1 MKKEKEMKK
10 LFILLVCVFS
20 TLTTSA
26 SHLMGGYIQAVQR
39 NLSDTVDLQVV
50 LYSDPNGI
58 SSPTTLYLNE
68 YKIVNGAYTTNGNV
82 TLSQTSSTT
91 WQGFNVYVYNTTIT
105 RTAANYRW
113 VYTNC
118 CRGMLSNASSAMNS
132 NFTIGLD
139 YRKTGVGVPNSAPI
153 LLNQLP
159 MKWVVNDTT
168 QTFIFAYDVDGDSVI
183 VEKDDAL
190 NQYSTTGTF
199 VPLSPFNQLDN
210 YGTYYVDV
218 SGLVIWGPT
227 SSGVYG
233 TGYKISEYRN
243 GTLIGV
249 NRIQQVYSVVS
260 GSTPS
265 IPWPFVQVNHDLVN
279 GDSTMI
285 TINGVSNAT
294 TTELFVENVDM
305 TQTSDSTWS
314 LNNLQIGTYRALS
327 RVTNGT
333 AVMDYPFT
341 FKVVSTIGIEENV
354 KYQSTSYKVY
364 DWNGK
369 YIGTDLRNLRG
380 LYIVRYSNGISEK
393 IFIQ

>member
-1 MKKEKEMKK
+1 MKK
-10 LFILLVCVFS
+10 LLFLVVCVFS

-68 YKIVNGAYTTNGNV
+68 YKIVNGAYTTSGNV

-91 WQGFNVYVYNTTIT
+91 WQGFNVYIYNTTIT
-105 RTAANYRW
+105 RNAGNYRW

-139 YRKTGVGVPNSAPI
+139 YRKTAVGVPNSAPI

-199 VPLSPFNQLDN
+199 VPLSPFSQLDN

-243 GTLIGV
+243 GSLIGV
-249 NRIQQVYSVVS
+249 NRIQQVYSVVP

-265 IPWPFVQVNHDLVN
+265 IPSPAVQVNHDLVN
-279 GDSTMI
+279 GDSTII

-364 DWNGK
+364 DWNGR

-380 LYIVRYSNGISEK
+380 LYIVRYDNGISEK

>member
-1 MKKEKEMKK
+1 MKK
-10 LFILLVCVFS
+10 LLFLVVCVFS

-68 YKIVNGAYTTNGNV
+68 YKIVNGAYTTSGNV

-105 RTAANYRW
+105 RNAGNYRW

-139 YRKTGVGVPNSAPI
+139 YRKTAVGVPNSAPI

-199 VPLSPFNQLDN
+199 VPLSPFSQLDN

-243 GTLIGV
+243 GSLIGV
-249 NRIQQVYSVVS
+249 NRIQQVYSVVP

-279 GDSTMI
+279 GDSTII

-364 DWNGK
+364 DWNGR

-380 LYIVRYSNGISEK
+380 LYIVRYDNGISEK